1 MRSLAAPLITLMLSM
16 GSAVAGP
23 GMSAD
28 AINMAEMPKAAK
40 GFQPG
45 MVKAEV
51 LLDRLHFSPGA
62 IDGAGGDNFRKAL
75 AAFEVSQQLEG
86 NGQLDQAVWAK
97 LTDRSQDEYGR
108 HDRQRRGRARS
119 TDDQL
124 ALEKVDHAVDRCGR
138 RSGANPSRK

>member
-1 MRSLAAPLITLMLSM
+1 MLWM

-51 LLDRLHFSPGA
+51 LLDRLHFTPGV
-62 IDGAGGDNFRKAL
+62 IDGSGGDNFRKAL
-75 AAFEVSQQLEG
+75 AAFEVSQRLEG
-86 NGQLDQAVWAK
+86 NGQLE
-97 LTDRSQDEYGR
+97 S
-108 HDRQRRGRARS
+108 
-119 TDDQL
+119 
-124 ALEKVDHAVDRCGR
+124 
-138 RSGANPSRK
+138 